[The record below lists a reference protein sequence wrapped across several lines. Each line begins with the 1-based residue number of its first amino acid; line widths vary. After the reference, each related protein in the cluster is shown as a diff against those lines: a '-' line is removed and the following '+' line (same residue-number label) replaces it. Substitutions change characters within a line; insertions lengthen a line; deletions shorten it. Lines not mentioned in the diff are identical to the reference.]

1 VPVAELPAQ
10 LAEPLEGFLRHLCLE
25 RGRSPHTLRA
35 YRSDLT
41 SLLRSLPGP
50 NLAALDLVTLR
61 RWLADQH
68 EAGASRATLA
78 RRGAAARTFTAWA
91 ARTGLLAHDPGTGLS
106 APRARNEL
114 PTVLRTDQAEAV
126 LAAAATGAEQD
137 DPAALRDLLALELLY
152 ATAVR
157 VAELCAIDLDD
168 LDPGRRTIR
177 VRGKGDR
184 ERTVVYGRPAE
195 LALRRYLRDGRTR
208 LAVAASPPAL
218 LLGLRGG
225 RLNTRV
231 ARSLVHAAVAAVPGT
246 PDIGPHGL
254 RHSAATHLLDGG
266 ADLRTVQEL
275 LGHVTLST
283 TQRYTHVSVNR
294 LRVVHDRAHPRA

>member
-1 VPVAELPAQ
+1 MSIAELPAG
-10 LAEPLEGFLRHLCLE
+10 LTEPLEGFLRHLRLE

-35 YRSDLT
+35 YRGDLAA
-41 SLLRSLPGP
+41 LLRTLPGHD
-50 NLAALDLVTLR
+50 LAALDLPALR

-68 EAGASRATLA
+68 AAGASRATLA

-91 ARTGLLAHDPGTGLS
+91 ARSGLLAEDPGARLT
-106 APRARNEL
+106 APRASNAL

-126 LAAAATGAEQD
+126 LAAAEAGAAED
-137 DPAALRDLLALELLY
+137 EPGALRDLLAIELLY

-157 VAELCAIDLDD
+157 VSELCGIDVDD
-168 LDPGRRTIR
+168 VDPVRRTIR

-195 LALRRYLRDGRTR
+195 LALRRYLRHGRPR
-208 LAVAASPPAL
+208 LAVPDCPPAL

-225 RLNTRV
+225 RLNPRV

>member
-1 VPVAELPAQ
+1 MPVAELPAG
-10 LAEPLEGFLRHLCLE
+10 LAEPLEGFLRHLRLE

-41 SLLRSLPGP
+41 ALLRTLPGP
-50 NLAALDLVTLR
+50 ELATLDLATLR
-61 RWLADQH
+61 RWLAAQH
-68 EAGASRATLA
+68 AAGASRATLA
-78 RRGAAARTFTAWA
+78 RRGASARTFTAWA
-91 ARTGLLAHDPGTGLS
+91 ARTGLLAEDPGARLS

-114 PTVLRTDQAEAV
+114 PTVLRADQAEAV
-126 LAAAATGAEQD
+126 LAAATVGAEEN
-137 DPAALRDLLALELLY
+137 DPGALRDLLALEMLY
-152 ATAVR
+152 GTAVR
-157 VAELCAIDLDD
+157 VAELCGMDLDD
-168 LDPGRRTIR
+168 IDPGRRTIR

-195 LALRRYLRDGRTR
+195 LALHRYLQHGRPR
-208 LAVAASPPAL
+208 LAVPASPPAV
-218 LLGLRGG
+218 LLGMRGG
-225 RLNTRV
+225 RLNPRV

-254 RHSAATHLLDGG
+254 RHSAATHLLAGG

>member
-1 VPVAELPAQ
+1 VPIEELPAG
-10 LAEPLEGFLRHLCLE
+10 LAEPLAEFLRHLRLE

-35 YRSDLT
+35 YRGDIT
-41 SLLRSLPGP
+41 ALLRTLPGP
-50 NLAALDLVTLR
+50 ELATLDLGTLR
-61 RWLADQH
+61 RWLAQQH
-68 EAGASRATLA
+68 AAGASRATLA

-91 ARTGLLAHDPGTGLS
+91 ARTGLLGADPGARLS
-106 APRARNEL
+106 APRAHNEL
-114 PTVLRTDQAEAV
+114 PTVLRADQAEAV
-126 LAAAATGAEQD
+126 LAAASAGAEEND
-137 DPAALRDLLALELLY
+137 AGALRDLLALELLY

-157 VAELCAIDLDD
+157 VAELCGMDVDD
-168 LDPGRRTIR
+168 VDASRRTIR

-195 LALRRYLRDGRTR
+195 LAMRRYLRHGRPR
-208 LAVAASPPAL
+208 LVVPDSPPAL

-225 RLNTRV
+225 RLNPRV

-254 RHSAATHLLDGG
+254 RHSAATHLLAGG